1 MATAKIILRVDKP
14 LASGECMI
22 VLRIIKDRK
31 KRDMALKFNSKPELW
46 DSKLQQPKSKHPHY
60 HELKNYIA
68 IKEKEVQQA
77 FLDLQSQ
84 NRPFTVDDIVNKLSL
99 SIKVKNTTVFKYF
112 DEHIQKLI
120 EAGKV
125 GYANV
130 FRESQR
136 QLKKFRN
143 DKDLTF
149 YDLNPVLIKKFDEF
163 ILKRGVKLNSAF
175 VYVRTLKTLVNKAIS
190 DGLVDERHNPFKGIS
205 FAKYRKDKPQKRA
218 LTKDQIEAIKKFNP
232 EQDKKLQ
239 FAKDLFLFSY
249 YLRGMN
255 FTDLAYLKWKDIKS
269 EQVNYIRKK
278 TSEPFKIK
286 MIAPALAILE
296 QFKKYYEGET
306 SYVFP
311 ILSEKHETPV
321 QKDNRIDKIMKIV
334 NSSLKEISMK
344 LEFPEKFTFYAARHS
359 FATISR
365 NSGVPVGMISEA
377 LGHDSEK
384 TTQMYLDS
392 FDSDKMNSVFEN
404 VL

>member
-60 HELKNYIA
+60 HELKNYLA
-68 IKEKEVQQA
+68 TKEKEVQQA

-205 FAKYRKDKPQKRA
+205 FAKYRKDKPPKRA

-255 FTDLAYLKWKDIKS
+255 FTDLAYLKWKDIKAD
-269 EQVNYIRKK
+269 QVNYIRKK
-278 TSEPFKIK
+278 TNEPFKIK
-286 MIAPALAILE
+286 MIAPALSILAE
-296 QFKKYYEGET
+296 FKNYYEGEE

-311 ILSEKHETPV
+311 ILSERHETPV
-321 QKDNRIDKIMKIV
+321 QKDYRIDKVMKIV
-334 NSSLKEISMK
+334 NGSLKDISTK

-365 NSGVPVGMISEA
+365 NGGVPVGMISEA
-377 LGHDSEK
+377 LGHNTER

-392 FDSDKMNSVFEN
+392 FDSDKMNRFFESV
-404 VL
+404 L